1 MLPKPKSIFED
12 MPEFAPAP
20 APVAAVPEPEPEPE
34 PVLAPSVDCLED
46 AVVDEV
52 PIGASTHEAVEDTM
66 MMEPFT
72 LDGHEEKV
80 EVSTGVGPPPNCTP
94 VFAPMTSLVKYLDL
108 LQLITEKQFAL
119 LPTTNSKAEIQ
130 TRAQLV
136 ELFAKASVLKEG
148 LHTMFREQEFPPPRE

>member
-20 APVAAVPEPEPEPE
+20 APVAAEFTAAPAPVAAVPEPEPEPE
-34 PVLAPSVDCLED
+34 PVLAPSVECLEH

-80 EVSTGVGPPPNCTP
+80 DLGDGHASQSCAIYRNLSYHHTVVGP
-94 VFAPMTSLVKYLDL
+94 
-108 LQLITEKQFAL
+108 Q
-119 LPTTNSKAEIQ
+119 
-130 TRAQLV
+130 
-136 ELFAKASVLKEG
+136 
-148 LHTMFREQEFPPPRE
+148 